1 MCKIN
6 TFDKEEKS
14 PMQSFKE
21 ALREEQILESD
32 ESIEWVMEEA
42 SFNNTIG
49 GMENFV
55 NLGPRS

>member
-1 MCKIN
+1 M
-6 TFDKEEKS
+6 FDKEEKS

>member
-14 PMQSFKE
+14 RMQSFEE